1 MKPWKSLSGIASWAM
16 RLALVVFIY
25 HRFFGIFMQFNLS
38 AQGFWFAAGF
48 IVFGLLLLIGGFT
61 KNSLTVIAGLG
72 LLILSVMQLVTG
84 YQGFSGI
91 LVQWL
96 IICSLSLYF
105 LSNGNK

>member
-25 HRFFGIFMQFNLS
+25 HHFFGIFMQFNLS
-38 AQGFWFAAGF
+38 GQRFWFAAGF
-48 IVFGLLLLIGGFT
+48 VVLGLLLFIGGFT
-61 KNSLTVIAGLG
+61 KNALTVIAGLG
-72 LLILSVMQLVTG
+72 LLILSVLQLVTG
-84 YQGFSGI
+84 YQGFTGI

-96 IICSLSLYF
+96 IISSMSMYF

>member
-38 AQGFWFAAGF
+38 GQQFWFATGF

-61 KNSLTVIAGLG
+61 KNSLTVVAGLG
-72 LLILSVMQLVTG
+72 LLILSILQLVTV
-84 YQGFSGI
+84 YQGFTGI

-96 IICSLSLYF
+96 IISSLSLYF